1 MAADR
6 DKRIAWVALPSLGG
20 RLVRPEDMTREEA
33 IEAIGVLGEQLRM
46 AHENAVSLRPLRIKP
61 RPVPEL
67 VWAR

>member
-1 MAADR
+1 
-6 DKRIAWVALPSLGG
+6 
-20 RLVRPEDMTREEA
+20 MTREEA